1 MKNQNGTAQGK
12 EANLSTKNPENEVK
26 EVKFQP
32 LPPEV
37 QELITRLKQENA
49 SLKIKAQEQPLSLE
63 DKIKFFQLKKA
74 KIDQLAKLDA
84 YAEGL
89 VKVGQEA
96 QEESEGDEF
105 FSERYSVRVS
115 RKANKYNQE
124 WTDLLTI
131 QNPVLVVEILGYALE
146 RINAKRKQLQTEI
159 EA

>member
-1 MKNQNGTAQGK
+1 MKKQIATAEGQ
-12 EANLSTKNPENEVK
+12 EAKATQENEVK

-37 QELITRLKQENA
+37 HELITRLKQENA